1 MQKKP
6 AARQILA
13 VPRWRTQAARPEKP
27 LAAAA
32 AVAVVV
38 RRAAA
43 IVIAATVVET
53 AGKQDQDDD
62 PPPVVAATI
71 IVTAAAAVVKAAGK
85 QDQNDDPPPVVAAAI
100 TPITHFMFP
109 PLYCCWPFGPRYDI
123 VRVPAEMCACLAVCA
138 VQAKASVFS

>member
-43 IVIAATVVET
+43 IIVAATVVET

-62 PPPVVAATI
+62 PPPVIAATI
-71 IVTAAAAVVKAAGK
+71 IVTAAVVEAAGK

-123 VRVPAEMCACLAVCA
+123 VRVPAEMCACLAVCV

>member
-62 PPPVVAATI
+62 PPPVIAATI
-71 IVTAAAAVVKAAGK
+71 IVTAAVVEAAGK

>member
-62 PPPVVAATI
+62 PPPVVAA
-71 IVTAAAAVVKAAGK
+71 
-85 QDQNDDPPPVVAAAI
+85 AI

>member
-43 IVIAATVVET
+43 IIVAATVVET

-62 PPPVVAATI
+62 PPPVIAATI
-71 IVTAAAAVVKAAGK
+71 IVTAAVVEAAGK

-100 TPITHFMFP
+100 APITHFMFP
-109 PLYCCWPFGPRYDI
+109 PLYCCWPFGLRYDI
-123 VRVPAEMCACLAVCA
+123 VRIPAEMCACPALCA
-138 VQAKASVFS
+138 AQAKASVFS